1 MTGTSSRRSNVRSSS
16 SDGGGRGDGAA
27 DPKPAR
33 RPARPAGL
41 DILAAGVAPGA
52 LLGTHLAG
60 LIFFLNPGLPF
71 SPGPVLR
78 GVLTYGSLVGLV
90 GLLLHLPFT
99 WRSPRRARRGLPWGL
114 TAALAAA
121 ALLDWTHAS
130 FYAYYLPPGINERLI
145 KTALWLSLGALI
157 AFYTALLHTL
167 HRRRYGVR
175 SRSLLTLV
183 TVLSIYAMVER
194 RDAFQPRP
202 RPAPRPTAVEAGQRP
217 RLLVIGIDTA
227 TLDALLP
234 LAGQGRLPFLAS
246 VLGGGA
252 YGRLESISPPRR
264 EALWTTL
271 ATGKLPYKHGV
282 IGGRLY
288 PAPWIA
294 RGAELRLLPVGIAF
308 RSWGTLGSEGRR
320 VPDYPREVLTLWE
333 ILPRLGISSGM
344 VGWPASSPVPE
355 EAAFALSERL
365 FTGPPGPRSARP
377 EDAAARARLDRPGP
391 RDLRESL
398 GAHAPPVLLEAAD
411 ADLWRLS
418 SFSTFQAQN
427 PEAEAAF
434 LVLPGLRE
442 VSRRFFGGFDAVQ
455 FAGDQG
461 AEAREAAERV
471 ATYYALL
478 DGWIAEAWNR
488 EEGPR
493 LLAVVSPAGVEPQG
507 RWERLQEGM
516 TLRASLKGSLAAASD
531 GILLLYGDGI
541 RPGALLTEARLVD
554 VAPTL
559 LYGLGF
565 PVARDFDG
573 KAITEAFG
581 KSFLARHPLTFLPS
595 YEGLEEAGR

>member
-1 MTGTSSRRSNVRSSS
+1 M
-16 SDGGGRGDGAA
+16 SDAAGRGDGEA

-33 RPARPAGL
+33 RLRPPRPAWL
-41 DILAAGVAPGA
+41 DVLAAGLAPGA

-78 GVLTYGSLVGLV
+78 GVLVYGSLLGLV

-121 ALLDWTHAS
+121 ALLDWTHAA

-183 TVLSIYAMVER
+183 TFLSVYAMVER
-194 RDAFQPRP
+194 REAFQPRL

-217 RLLVIGIDTA
+217 RLLLVGIDTA

-234 LAGQGRLPFLAS
+234 LASQGRLPFLAA
-246 VLGGGA
+246 VLRGGA

-282 IGGRLY
+282 IGGRIY
-288 PAPWIA
+288 PASWIA

-308 RSWGTLGSEGRR
+308 RSWGTLGGEGYR
-320 VPDYPREVLTLWE
+320 VSTYPREVLTLWE
-333 ILPRLGISSGM
+333 ILPRLGIPSGM
-344 VGWPASSPVPE
+344 VGWPASAPVPE
-355 EAAFALSERL
+355 ETAFALSERF
-365 FTGPPGPRSARP
+365 FTGAPEPRSARP
-377 EDAAARARLDRPGP
+377 EDAAARTRLYRPGP
-391 RDLRESL
+391 REMREPL
-398 GAHAPPVLLEAAD
+398 GAGAPPVLLEAAV
-411 ADLWRLS
+411 ADLWRRS
-418 SFSTFQAQN
+418 SFSVLHEQN
-427 PEAEAAF
+427 PEVEAAF

-455 FAGDQG
+455 FAGDQSP
-461 AEAREAAERV
+461 EARQAAERI

-478 DGWIAEAWNR
+478 DGWIAEVWNR
-488 EEGPR
+488 ESGPR
-493 LLAVVSPAGVEPQG
+493 LLAVVSPSGVEPQG

-516 TLRASLKGSLAAASD
+516 TLRASLEGSLAAASD

-565 PVARDFDG
+565 PVAQDFDG
-573 KAITEAFG
+573 KAITEAFE

-595 YEGLEEAGR
+595 YEGLEGAGR